1 MKPLSRQ
8 RKDLG
13 MRLGL
18 VRTMYDW
25 DGAPAGYVETIPQ
38 AVENT
43 KTLANKYKADPMVN
57 VIPAPHSLHAASTDM
72 VLAGHELAKELGT
85 KFHMHVAEEPFE
97 VEQVKK
103 EHGGLTPLEY
113 LDKIGVVD
121 DTMVIIHGVWLKPEE
136 IKTLGAKGGGL
147 VYCPS
152 SNMFSGRRYYRHSTY
167 DEIRCQDRAWQ

>member
-1 MKPLSRQ
+1 
-8 RKDLG
+8 
-13 MRLGL
+13 
-18 VRTMYDW
+18 MYDW
-25 DGAPAGYVETIPQ
+25 DGAPAGYVETIPK

-85 KFHMHVAEEPFE
+85 KFHMHVAEEPF
-97 VEQVKK
+97 
-103 EHGGLTPLEY
+103 
-113 LDKIGVVD
+113 D

-152 SNMFSGRRYYRHSTY
+152 SNMFLADGITDIPLMMKSGVRIALGSDGACSNNRISVFEEMRMVSLLLACVGQN
-167 DEIRCQDRAWQ
+167 DS